1 MGDKMKKLVCLF
13 VCLFTG
19 SASAGIITADFR
31 TESDLNFGAG
41 PKVYEDISELVGG
54 QVELTSSDF
63 VSNPQGWG
71 GGLVN
76 VDLDATTN
84 ILTLDSQ
91 DTLDFHSF
99 DFWLTNITFDAAE
112 FITGIS
118 LVSGNITDRGIS
130 PTFSFTDDSL
140 HIAYGD
146 GGSFNFTG
154 TSAQFQ
160 ITTEA
165 SSVPEPASLAL
176 LGLGLAGIG
185 FSRRK
190 KTA

>member
-1 MGDKMKKLVCLF
+1 MKKIVCLF
-13 VCLFTG
+13 VCLFAG
-19 SASAGIITADFR
+19 SVNAGIISADFR

-41 PKVYEDISELVGG
+41 PKVYEDIGELVGG

-91 DTLDFHSF
+91 DTWDFNSF
-99 DFWLTNITFDAAE
+99 DMWLTNITFDVPE
-112 FITGIS
+112 FVSGIS
-118 LVSGNITDRGIS
+118 LLSGNITDAGIS

-140 HIAYGD
+140 HIAYSGE
-146 GGSFNFTG
+146 FNFSG

-165 SSVPEPASLAL
+165 ASVPEPASLAL
-176 LGLGLAGIG
+176 LGLGLAGLG
-185 FSRRK
+185 FSRKK
-190 KTA
+190 KTT

>member
-1 MGDKMKKLVCLF
+1 MKKIVCLF
-13 VCLFTG
+13 VCLFAG
-19 SASAGIITADFR
+19 SANAGIITADFR
-31 TESDLNFGAG
+31 TESDLNFGGG
-41 PKVYEDISELVGG
+41 PKVYEDIGELVGG

-63 VSNPQGWG
+63 VSNPSNWS

-91 DTLDFHSF
+91 DTSDFYTF

-118 LVSGNITDRGIS
+118 LVSGNITDTARGIS

-146 GGSFNFTG
+146 GDTFFFSG
-154 TSAQFQ
+154 TSAQFV

-165 SSVPEPASLAL
+165 ASVPEPASLAL

-185 FSRRK
+185 FSRK
-190 KTA
+190 KKRA